1 MSKEF
6 ILKNGSIV
14 LSTEAAGG
22 IYNASQLKKIATLCD
37 TESAIVKATE
47 DQRLA
52 LIVKP
57 EKAGLITSELR
68 QLGLSV
74 RHYQDGLH
82 QPTSC
87 IGELCQEH
95 EQDALGSAMDVSA
108 AIESL
113 TLENPIKIGIN
124 GCAKCC
130 TPCHT
135 LDVSVIGDSN
145 GYRISLGGKNSQLP
159 ELASYIA
166 EGVPPEELPQ
176 AIKNIAELYQQNAQP
191 GESLHDLLEREGVNP
206 FVTLLAP
213 WSQDAASIKDI
224 PSELNTMLPDA
235 PTDQNSITLVVSDTH
250 LTAEDLSL
258 SSASPDIEDM
268 ELSPETSLKYSGHF
282 DDIPVNQSISQ
293 QMIDVLIEKKSLRA
307 PEISMI
313 EVELA
318 DELPDELAD
327 EPVNAEPSSAIAD
340 SQIEPDLDAD
350 HDAPIPDLVE
360 EPLMNDN
367 LKNELEE
374 SLDEDAIAEKLSASM
389 AEQEGVSEQYE
400 SQAAR
405 EGNADIL
412 ETSNV
417 SLSDEADDSSGASE
431 VSGTDSATWDA
442 INTIKK
448 SHTDKK
454 LEYEIIEIADR
465 LSQVSTSPR
474 EETSDDPTSKQK
486 WSVVE
491 FDIDEDGNPVISW
504 SNGVTTT
511 LSREVISRGKLR
523 IGGREL
529 RVSRTARGVQVEV
542 EGMRILLPQAA

>member
-1 MSKEF
+1 MSKDF

-22 IYNASQLKKIATLCD
+22 IYNSSQLKKIATLCD

-108 AIESL
+108 AIENL
-113 TLENPIKIGIN
+113 TLENPLKIGIN

-130 TPCHT
+130 IPCHT

-166 EGVPPEELPQ
+166 DGVPPEELPQ

-191 GESLHDLLEREGVNP
+191 GESLHDLLEREGVKP

-213 WSQDAASIKDI
+213 WSQDAASMKEIQ
-224 PSELNTMLPDA
+224 SELNTMLPDA
-235 PTDQNSITLVVSDTH
+235 PNDQNSITLVVPDTH
-250 LTAEDLSL
+250 LTAENLSL

-268 ELSPETSLKYSGHF
+268 ELSPETSLKSSGHF
-282 DDIPVNQSISQ
+282 EDIPVNQSISQ
-293 QMIDVLIEKKSLRA
+293 QMIDVPIEKGSLTA

-313 EVELA
+313 EV
-318 DELPDELAD
+318 ELAD

-340 SQIEPDLDAD
+340 SEIEPDLAAD
-350 HDAPIPDLVE
+350 HDASMSELVA

-405 EGNADIL
+405 EENADIL

-417 SLSDEADDSSGASE
+417 SLSDESDDSSEASE
-431 VSGTDSATWDA
+431 VSGTDSATRDA

-448 SHTDKK
+448 SHTDEK
-454 LEYEIIEIADR
+454 LESEIIEIADR
-465 LSQVSTSPR
+465 LGQVSSSLR
-474 EETSDDPTSKQK
+474 EETSDDPTTKQK

-511 LSREVISRGKLR
+511 ISREVISRGKIR

>member
-1 MSKEF
+1 MSKDF

-22 IYNASQLKKIATLCD
+22 IYNASQLKKIATICD
-37 TESAIVKATE
+37 NESAIVKATE

-57 EKAGLITSELR
+57 EKVGLITSELR
-68 QLGLSV
+68 NLGLSV

-108 AIESL
+108 AIESIQ
-113 TLENPIKIGIN
+113 LENPLKIGIN

-145 GYRISLGGKNSQLP
+145 GYKISLGGKNSQLP
-159 ELASYIA
+159 ELASFIA
-166 EGVPPEELPQ
+166 DGVPPEELPQ
-176 AIKNIAELYQQNAQP
+176 AIKNIAELYQQSAQV
-191 GESLHDLLEREGVNP
+191 GESLHDLLEREGVKP
-206 FVTLLAP
+206 FATILAP
-213 WSQDAASIKDI
+213 WSQDAASMG
-224 PSELNTMLPDA
+224 ELPLELTTTPLDA
-235 PTDQNSITLVVSDTH
+235 PSDQNSIISLTTETH
-250 LTAEDLSL
+250 LTADDQPL
-258 SSASPDIEDM
+258 SSAPIELENM
-268 ELSPETSLKYSGHF
+268 ALSPEHELESSSHF
-282 DDIPVNQSISQ
+282 EDIPVHQSISQ
-293 QMIDVLIEKKSLRA
+293 QMIDVPIEKGSLSA
-307 PEISMI
+307 PEISII

-318 DELPDELAD
+318 DDTVNDELIS
-327 EPVNAEPSSAIAD
+327 PKAD
-340 SQIEPDLDAD
+340 SPIGPYLVAD
-350 HDAPIPDLVE
+350 HDAPMPDLVA
-360 EPLMNDN
+360 EPMVNDN
-367 LKNELEE
+367 LKIDLEE
-374 SLDEDAIAEKLSASM
+374 TLDEDAIAEKLSASM
-389 AEQEGVSEQYE
+389 TEQEGASEQYE

-405 EGNADIL
+405 DENADIL

-417 SLSDEADDSSGASE
+417 HLLDDAVESSE
-431 VSGTDSATWDA
+431 VYELRGAESTTKGS
-442 INTIKK
+442 I
-448 SHTDKK
+448 HTKNKTQNDEK
-454 LEYEIIEIADR
+454 LEHEIIEIADR
-465 LSQVSTSPR
+465 LSQVTTSLR
-474 EETSDDPTSKQK
+474 EETSDKPTFTHQ

-511 LSREVISRGKLR
+511 ISREIISRGKLR

-529 RVSRTARGVQVEV
+529 QISRTTRGVQVEV
-542 EGMRILLPQAA
+542 DGMRILLPQAA